1 MLTEAW
7 SLEIFAI
14 NLRAA
19 LRDSWVQHKHG
30 ASFSPYNFILD
41 KANLHTGFAAAGM
54 YKSGLKTVCG
64 LSCCPGE

>member
-14 NLRAA
+14 NPRAA

-30 ASFSPYNFILD
+30 ASFSPYNFIQD
-41 KANLHTGFAAAGM
+41 KANLPTGFAAAG
-54 YKSGLKTVCG
+54 L
-64 LSCCPGE
+64 